1 MARERMVTRT
11 VVETVAKVMCV
22 DVLTAQVEI
31 QELKLGGTYT
41 KTEDILKAIKKA
53 YETEYFKCVSVQ
65 DAWENEVLYGMLEID
80 FIKLAKVL
88 PPRGT
93 KSEEE

>member
-22 DVLTAQVEI
+22 HVSTAQVEI
-31 QELKLGGTYT
+31 KDFKLGGTYA

-53 YETEYFKCVSVQ
+53 YETKEMVCVAIQEV
-65 DAWENEVLYGMLEID
+65 DEKEVLYGMKEID
-80 FIKLAKVL
+80 FIKMAKVL
-88 PPRGT
+88 
-93 KSEEE
+93 